1 MNLNSKYT
9 KLMVKITSLN
19 DLNMIMLVTSTTAS
33 LNYCD
38 GPSRISIKVNVFK
51 FVLHKL
57 G

>member
-9 KLMVKITSLN
+9 KLRVKITSLN